1 MTEYFELGRIL
12 KPQGIKGEIK
22 FDAYTDDLSRFE
34 NLTFA
39 YFKNADYER
48 VEIES
53 SRVDAH
59 YAYLKLLGCDDRDA
73 AEKLRGKALYIDRA
87 HAAKL
92 PQGAYYVADLIGCT
106 IIDEQGVQIGVLQ
119 DILQNGAVDVYSV
132 KTTTGIC
139 MFPALKQAVLTR
151 DIEKRVITV
160 DAQKL
165 SEVAIYDI

>member
-1 MTEYFELGRIL
+1 
-12 KPQGIKGEIK
+12 
-22 FDAYTDDLSRFE
+22 
-34 NLTFA
+34 
-39 YFKNADYER
+39 
-48 VEIES
+48 
-53 SRVDAH
+53 
-59 YAYLKLLGCDDRDA
+59 
-73 AEKLRGKALYIDRA
+73 

-139 MFPALKQAVLTR
+139 MFPALKQVVLTR

>member
-59 YAYLKLLGCDDRDA
+59 YAYLKLLG
-73 AEKLRGKALYIDRA
+73 
-87 HAAKL
+87 
-92 PQGAYYVADLIGCT
+92 
-106 IIDEQGVQIGVLQ
+106 
-119 DILQNGAVDVYSV
+119 
-132 KTTTGIC
+132 
-139 MFPALKQAVLTR
+139 
-151 DIEKRVITV
+151 
-160 DAQKL
+160 
-165 SEVAIYDI
+165 